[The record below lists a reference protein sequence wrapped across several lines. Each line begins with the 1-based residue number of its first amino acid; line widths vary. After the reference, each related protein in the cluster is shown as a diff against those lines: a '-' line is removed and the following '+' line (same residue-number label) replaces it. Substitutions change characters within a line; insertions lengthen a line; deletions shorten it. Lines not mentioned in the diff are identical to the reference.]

1 MSLLIKNLAKSF
13 GKRKIFENFSLEL
26 PEKGAF
32 VISGESGVGKTT
44 LLRLISGLDTDFR
57 GEISGGGVKN
67 CSVAF
72 QEYRLFPTLSAVDN
86 VILANHDKK
95 TAENTTEA
103 EKMLL
108 DLGFS
113 SSNCSLFPTEMS
125 GGMKQRVSLAR
136 AFLRKAPILL
146 LDEPTKELDGDNAKK
161 VLERIKKEAEER
173 LVLVVSHR
181 LEDAELLDAEI
192 IKILMSI
199 K

>member
-13 GKRKIFENFSLEL
+13 GKKKIFDNFSLEL
-26 PEKGAF
+26 PQKGAF

-72 QEYRLFPTLSAVDN
+72 QEYRLFHTLSALDN
-86 VILANHDKK
+86 IIYANHDKK
-95 TAENTTEA
+95 TAENATEA

-108 DLGFS
+108 DLGFAPDD
-113 SSNCSLFPTEMS
+113 CLLFPSEMS

-146 LDEPTKELDGDNAKK
+146 LDEPTKELDGDNANRT
-161 VLERIKKEAEER
+161 L
-173 LVLVVSHR
+173 
-181 LEDAELLDAEI
+181 EI
-192 IKILMSI
+192 IKNEAKSRLVILVSHNKADAEKLNAKI
-199 K
+199 IDI